1 MGTLPPGA
9 GYFWEGKRIRLRPK
23 AEDDWQLDLQ
33 EWRDTESMRLLDY
46 TVHPPTCVER
56 EKKRNEERINRH
68 PDNGM
73 VWSIETMACDLVGS
87 IALNGIDQKN
97 GTFHFSMRI
106 AREHRRKGY
115 GEEALRIVLRYAFH
129 ELRLQKCNT
138 ACIEMNGPAL
148 ALYKKIGFLEEGRR
162 RRELFTNGRFY
173 DNVLVGLTREEFDS
187 NEGRTTPPA

>member
-1 MGTLPPGA
+1 MGTLPTGA
-9 GYFWEGKRIRLRPK
+9 DYFWEGKRIRLRPK

-46 TVHPPTCVER
+46 TVHPPSCVER
-56 EKKRNEERINRH
+56 EKKRNEERMNRH

-73 VWSIETMACDLVGS
+73 VWSIETIECDLVGS

-138 ACIEMNGPAL
+138 ACIVQQGHVPWHYTDHYNRPSRRL
-148 ALYKKIGFLEEGRR
+148 PKKLGYFQYGEG
-162 RRELFTNGRFY
+162 LFSAT
-173 DNVLVGLTREEFDS
+173 
-187 NEGRTTPPA
+187 